1 MIAGS
6 NLPEIIASR
15 YRPVRL
21 IATGGMGVVYEVE
34 HVRTGER
41 LALKVLSSGA
51 NASPDALARFKHEA
65 RASARIR
72 SENVVRVTDA
82 DIAPELGGVPFLVM
96 ELLEGTD
103 LEHAA
108 KAALP
113 APATVAEWLRQVA
126 RAIDKAHS
134 LGIVHRDLKP
144 ENLFL
149 TKSHAGDGSPE
160 VKILDFGIVK
170 MIEEGTGATG
180 TGQILGTPKYMA
192 PEQASGNAPVTPATD
207 RCALGL
213 IAYRLLVGESYYQGG
228 VMVILGQLLHG
239 QLQVP
244 SAHGSRLGDG
254 FDAWFLK
261 ACHRNPDER
270 FASASEQIEALAV
283 ALGLPAAPTEATH
296 ETSSPSGRP
305 PGGQSPRRA
314 LVVAIPLMVVV
325 AAMGVIAARHA
336 ITTGREDAL
345 VCGLPNRGTTPAC
358 GACMAKACCKEADE
372 CAAAQGCAPLE
383 TCVRACTSGDAVCRA
398 RCYSAK
404 GRVAQLQQGVES
416 CRTSRCAKECLP
428 GPWECLGRVEW
439 HFQRPPP
446 VNENAVAFA
455 RQTIVI
461 ETRALC
467 PSCGAGGG
475 PAPLGGT
482 AVRVCSIAD
491 PSCAHPLAVSTTD
504 DSGAAALK
512 IDASLYPPPLAVF
525 LELKKSGFV
534 DKLFQ
539 LNSPPVTEDLDVGP
553 VFLPDPKVNIGGTA
567 TMLGT
572 TYDPAR
578 ASVGV
583 LLADCNGQPA
593 TKEVAVTWLDRD
605 NRTATLPFFV
615 YGRSAI
621 ALNLPINTAGLTR
634 IVARVADTGQF
645 VATTSV
651 VVRPGAETKVLLAP
665 TP

>member
-21 IATGGMGVVYEVE
+21 IATGGMGAVFEVE
-34 HVRTGER
+34 HIRTGER

-72 SENVVRVTDA
+72 SDNVVRVTDA

-108 KAALP
+108 KAAPP
-113 APATVAEWLRQVA
+113 APATVVEWLRQVA
-126 RAIDKAHS
+126 RAIDKAHA

-149 TKSHAGDGSPE
+149 AKRQEGDGSPQI
-160 VKILDFGIVK
+160 KILDFGIVK
-170 MIEEGTGATG
+170 MIEEGTAATG

-192 PEQASGNAPVTPATD
+192 PEQASANAPVTPATD

-239 QLQVP
+239 QLQAP
-244 SAHGSRLGDG
+244 SARGSRLGDG
-254 FDAWFLK
+254 FDGWFLK
-261 ACHRNPDER
+261 ACHRSPNER

-283 ALGLPAAPTEATH
+283 ALGLPPAPIEAAHEA
-296 ETSSPSGRP
+296 SSPSVRP
-305 PGGQSPRRA
+305 PDRRPRLA
-314 LVVAIPLMVVV
+314 LIVAVSVVVVIAAVVVV
-325 AAMGVIAARHA
+325 AARRA
-336 ITTGREDAL
+336 ITTSREEAL
-345 VCGLPNRGTTPAC
+345 VCGLPNGGATPAC
-358 GACMAKACCKEADE
+358 GACMVAACCREAQE
-372 CAAAQGCAPLE
+372 CAGNEGCAPIE
-383 TCVRACTSGDAVCRA
+383 TCVRSCASGDAVCRA

-404 GRVAQLQQGVES
+404 GRIAQLQQGVES
-416 CRTSRCAKECLP
+416 CRTSHCATECLP
-428 GPWECLGRVEW
+428 GPWECLGRVKW
-439 HFQRPPP
+439 QLQTPPP
-446 VNENAVAFA
+446 
-455 RQTIVI
+455 QTITI
-461 ETRALC
+461 KTLALC

-475 PAPLGGT
+475 PAPLAGT
-482 AVRVCSIAD
+482 TVRVCSIAD
-491 PSCAHPLAVSTTD
+491 PKCDHALASSTTD

-525 LELKKSGFV
+525 LEHKKNGFADTLV
-534 DKLFQ
+534 H
-539 LNSPPVTEDLDVGP
+539 LNTPPVTGDLDVGR
-553 VFLPDPKVNIGGTA
+553 VLLPDPKVNIGGTA

-578 ASVGV
+578 AFAGV
-583 LLADCNGQPA
+583 YPTDCNGQLA
-593 TKEVAVTWLDRD
+593 TKKVAVTWLDRD

-615 YGRSAI
+615 YSGKAI
-621 ALNLPINTAGLTR
+621 ALNLPTNAAGVTR
-634 IVARVADTGQF
+634 IVARVADTGQV

-651 VVRPGAETKVLLAP
+651 VVRPGATTTVSLAP